1 MSKAVLGMEGS
12 GCDRRRLAVLGT
24 GPWLEPLKPAWA
36 PEVGGLYDPP
46 HPTQEQNCSPG
57 PTPFSYPT
65 GQGILYIRKF
75 LIT

>member
-12 GCDRRRLAVLGT
+12 GCDRRRLAILGT

-46 HPTQEQNCSPG
+46 ILPKSRTVAQDPPLSPTLLARE
-57 PTPFSYPT
+57 FF
-65 GQGILYIRKF
+65 K
-75 LIT
+75 